1 MSIDLET
8 YTASQLS
15 TECLNEL
22 IRDRKSFKII
32 DITDMSHA
40 VSYVEKAVE
49 ARDLSCRVYTEYRS
63 AAMGSAAI
71 PTGVTQAVGLFSA
84 IGIGLHNLV
93 TYNPDYELGK
103 NKISKT
109 LSVIYKK

>member
-1 MSIDLET
+1 MSIDLEIYVAET
-8 YTASQLS
+8 LDSEL
-15 TECLNEL
+15 LHEL
-22 IRDRKSFKII
+22 ISDKKSFRVT
-32 DITDMSHA
+32 DINDMSYV
-40 VSYVEKAVE
+40 VSRVEKAIESE
-49 ARDLSCRVYTEYRS
+49 ALSCRVYTEYRS
-63 AAMGSAAI
+63 AAIGSAAI

-103 NKISKT
+103 NKISNT